1 MDLVGPFAKSTAG
14 FCYILVV
21 MDYAT
26 HFPEAIPL
34 RNATAQTTTAK
45 LLKIFAREGLPQD
58 ILSDQ
63 GTNFTSCLLREVCS
77 ILGIK
82 KLQTSVYHPPNRRP
96 CGAVQPYSEEDAP

>member
-1 MDLVGPFAKSTAG
+1 
-14 FCYILVV
+14 

-34 RNATAQTTTAK
+34 RNATAQTATAK

-82 KLQTSVYHPPNRRP
+82 KLQMSIYHPQTDGLVELFNHTLKRMRGKFSPDK
-96 CGAVQPYSEEDAP
+96 PYS